1 MITKLAILVFAFILI
16 PILNAHAEDS
26 TNVHP
31 GFYEI
36 SQYAIGT
43 VGIQI
48 IFVESDGSVD
58 SDKYNWTESEMKQTE
73 KGIKKGLDFWS
84 EKYPFEYGKLEFVF
98 KDSVIGTT
106 GIESST
112 RTADGWFHFDDYRDV
127 VVDTLTDVGCG
138 NMHDTRAM
146 QYPSLPSSLKNSG
159 NEFKIL
165 VLSCANDVRNDLD
178 TDWATIIFVPYTS
191 YQVDGLA
198 FGFMDGAFMQDRYMV
213 TVNGGGLIP
222 AHEWAHMVGAT
233 DMIECDLFGPD
244 DDACG
249 ERSGYLHME
258 ETDTVPMTNCI
269 LGSTGNNPGLPN
281 VCISDG
287 TKNQMGWVDEND
299 NNIPDLVENA
309 VTVNLSEKQ
318 KKDGP
323 SIIIEGTVHL
333 EPVKCK
339 AVKIPRDV
347 ITNSKDWSCK
357 DTTINKIIQVTSI
370 PTTEIKPTDG
380 KFDSGFEEFT
390 ITLNTAELNNNEIEI
405 KVKDEITGRIHSS
418 TFVLDVE
425 VSETTETAIPDWI
438 KNTAGWWAEDQIDDG
453 SFVSGIQWLI
463 SNGIISIPPTEQ
475 GAGSDDAIPSWIKN
489 NAGWWADGQIDDNS
503 FVSGLQ
509 WLISNGIMIL
519 TQETAE
525 PKPEVKS
532 AFTIS
537 SADGYEKYFSKQV
550 NVFGVTILAS
560 NNTPDSKVLHV
571 ANVFAQ
577 YLDNDADGTPDNSKV
592 IYSLK
597 KNKAHFL
604 MCETEDEVECTNWS
618 DDGKWL
624 DDMLI
629 DTGSCSQSQYAD
641 ETGINNEKFGAFDAS
656 LEEVLHLISNCGY
669 GGAYPDVFRSNSVS
683 LIGQYMDNARGGH
696 FEKIPNSYPADAWY
710 SYDDNSCIYN
720 CMITEYFYWAMT
732 SILGA
737 QEDRF
742 DEIGHE
748 WKLNTKEKVMETD
761 PDIYNLL
768 TDPQYKLPTI
778 LPDGNYQG

>member
-1 MITKLAILVFAFILI
+1 MITKLAIFVFAFILI
-16 PILNAHAEDS
+16 PILNVHA
-26 TNVHP
+26 
-31 GFYEI
+31 
-36 SQYAIGT
+36 A
-43 VGIQI
+43 
-48 IFVESDGSVD
+48 
-58 SDKYNWTESEMKQTE
+58 
-73 KGIKKGLDFWS
+73 
-84 EKYPFEYGKLEFVF
+84 
-98 KDSVIGTT
+98 
-106 GIESST
+106 
-112 RTADGWFHFDDYRDV
+112 
-127 VVDTLTDVGCG
+127 
-138 NMHDTRAM
+138 
-146 QYPSLPSSLKNSG
+146 
-159 NEFKIL
+159 
-165 VLSCANDVRNDLD
+165 
-178 TDWATIIFVPYTS
+178 
-191 YQVDGLA
+191 
-198 FGFMDGAFMQDRYMV
+198 
-213 TVNGGGLIP
+213 
-222 AHEWAHMVGAT
+222 
-233 DMIECDLFGPD
+233 
-244 DDACG
+244 
-249 ERSGYLHME
+249 
-258 ETDTVPMTNCI
+258 
-269 LGSTGNNPGLPN
+269 
-281 VCISDG
+281 
-287 TKNQMGWVDEND
+287 
-299 NNIPDLVENA
+299 
-309 VTVNLSEKQ
+309 
-318 KKDGP
+318 
-323 SIIIEGTVHL
+323 
-333 EPVKCK
+333 
-339 AVKIPRDV
+339 
-347 ITNSKDWSCK
+347 
-357 DTTINKIIQVTSI
+357 
-370 PTTEIKPTDG
+370 
-380 KFDSGFEEFT
+380 
-390 ITLNTAELNNNEIEI
+390 
-405 KVKDEITGRIHSS
+405 
-418 TFVLDVE
+418 
-425 VSETTETAIPDWI
+425 ETAIPDWI

-778 LPDGNYQG
+778 LPDGNYQADPELEVQSAGNYQADSEVKPVDLTISSPPNFEKYFTKYVDVFGVPIYATYSTPDVQVLHAANVLAQYLDNDADGIPDNPLVVEKLKITNSAVPMFLNGWENDNSELWDDYNEDLDCWTVLTADEVNWRFTEHMNDLDGTLFDASLEEILHVVTQCGYAEAYPEIFGEHKDSLIAKYMDNARGGYFEWVPGKYPQDSWYRYNDNSCYYNCMITEYFYWSLTSILGAQDNRWDVVYSQWKPNTEEKVMEIDPDIYNLLTDPQYKLPTILPDGNYQG